1 MNLSK
6 MSGARTALWGLLVA
20 VVVSF
25 GLLAFGQS
33 AYAQTSPVANKI
45 IVNGASRGD
54 ISEIKSYFTGVD
66 QASVNRAVTDLSA
79 TGMFNKVSAR
89 IVGDTVVVNVVEG
102 GQILNRVAFEGN
114 SKLKGDQLAVEVQSK
129 GYSAFNKAVADADV
143 QRIKDAY
150 KKVGRNDVKVT
161 YRLVHLPNGR
171 VDLVFKVDEGDKTGV
186 KKIVF
191 IGNHNISSWRLK
203 SLMQTT
209 EMNFLSWFKTSDVY
223 NPDTLASDEEAIR
236 KYYMRYGYA
245 DFRIT
250 NTAVVYEPAE
260 KGYIITISLDEGPQ
274 YHVSSVNVTSQL
286 PRVSGDQLK
295 GYVTQHPGDVYNA
308 TAVDKTVEAMTR
320 RLATLGYAF
329 SDVRPHG
336 VRDNVNHTIAL
347 AFTIDDAP
355 KVYIERIDIV
365 GNTRTRDYVIRREFD
380 IGEGDPYNH
389 ALIERGE
396 RRLNNLD
403 FFKSVHI
410 STRPGSAPDR
420 VIVTVQVDD
429 KPTGSVSLSGGYSTL
444 EGPLVEVA
452 FTETN
457 FLGRGQ
463 YVRLSATRGEYSNG
477 WGVTFTEPYLFD
489 QRLAGG
495 FDIYH
500 KQQLENIYALYE
512 TDTTGINLR
521 LGVPITE
528 ELTFQPNYSLYS
540 SQISIPNDSSLPYG
554 DCNNPGFPAG
564 SVWGGSFTPGGSTT
578 AATASLNSNCLLNGE
593 ASAAIKEA
601 AAQGQII
608 TSLVGYS
615 LIWDSLDNRKNPT
628 QGAYANFHQDVAGL
642 GGQSDFVRET
652 LDGKVYY
659 PITDDLV
666 GFLRLQGGRID
677 QIGNG
682 YLPLVDNFNV
692 GPTLVRGF
700 APGGIGPRDISDPNN
715 IAANSLG
722 GTTYFGGTAEVQF
735 PIFGLPREIGLKG
748 ALFVDAGTLTG
759 YSGRTDL
766 SSLLGYNYCATKGMY
781 NYPKGANG
789 DGTGAKS
796 GTIPITQPS
805 CLTVDDENVIR
816 TSVGASLIWASPLG
830 PIRIDF
836 ALPVIKGKYDQVQY
850 VNFSGGATF

>member
-1 MNLSK
+1 
-6 MSGARTALWGLLVA
+6 MSGARTAFWGLLIA

-25 GLLAFGQS
+25 GLLSSGQS
-33 AYAQTSPVANKI
+33 AYAQSSPVANRV
-45 IVNGASRGD
+45 IVNGASHGD
-54 ISEIKSYFTGVD
+54 VAEIKSYFNGTD
-66 QASVNRAVTDLSA
+66 QASVNRAVSDLSA
-79 TGMFNKVSAR
+79 TGMFSKVSAK

-102 GQILNRVAFEGN
+102 GQIINRVAFEGN
-114 SKLKGDQLAVEVQSK
+114 SKLKGDQLGVEVQSK
-129 GYSAFNKAVADADV
+129 GYSAFSKAVADADV

-150 KKVGRNDVKVT
+150 KKIGRNDVTVT
-161 YRLVHLPNGR
+161 YRLVQLPTGR
-171 VDLVFKVDEGDKTGV
+171 VDLVFKVNEGDKTGV

-203 SLMQTT
+203 SLMQLT

-223 NPDTLASDEEAIR
+223 NPDTLASDEESIR

-250 NTAVVYEPAE
+250 NTAVVYEPSE
-260 KGYIITISLDEGPQ
+260 KGYIVTISLDEGPQ
-274 YHVSSVNVTSQL
+274 YRVSSVKVTSQL
-286 PRVSGDQLK
+286 PNVSGDELK
-295 GYVTQHPGDVYNA
+295 GYVTQHPGDIYNA

-336 VRDNVNHTIAL
+336 ERDNANHTIAL
-347 AFTIDDAP
+347 AFTVDDAP
-355 KVYIERIDIV
+355 KVYVERIDVV

-420 VIVTVQVDD
+420 VIVTIQVED

-463 YVRLSATRGEYSNG
+463 YVRLSATRGLYSNG
-477 WGVTFTEPYLFD
+477 WGITFTEPYLFD

-500 KQQLENIYALYE
+500 KQQLENIYALYA
-512 TDTTGINLR
+512 TNTTGINLR

-528 ELTFQPNYSLYS
+528 QLTFQPNYSLYT
-540 SQISIPNDSSLPYG
+540 SQITIPNDTSLPYG
-554 DCNNPGFPAG
+554 DCSTSYQDKSGNWFWTPPGATGPQPA
-564 SVWGGSFTPGGSTT
+564 SVFQ
-578 AATASLNSNCLLNGE
+578 NCLINGE

-601 AAQGQII
+601 ADQGQIL

-628 QGAYANFHQDVAGL
+628 QGAHAEFHQDVAGL
-642 GGQSDFVRET
+642 GGQSHFVRET
-652 LDGKVYY
+652 IDGKVYY

-666 GFLRLQGGRID
+666 GFMRLQGGRID
-677 QIGNG
+677 QIGSG

-715 IAANSLG
+715 IYANSLG
-722 GTTYFGGTAEVQF
+722 GTTYLGGTAEVQF
-735 PIFGLPREIGLKG
+735 PIFGLPREVGLKG
-748 ALFVDAGTLTG
+748 AVFVDAGTLTG
-759 YSGRTDL
+759 FNGRSNFQGLPGFPATA
-766 SSLLGYNYCATKGMY
+766 YCPAT
-781 NYPKGANG
+781 
-789 DGTGAKS
+789 
-796 GTIPITQPS
+796 GTIPVTQPT
-805 CLTVDDENVIR
+805 CLKVDDENVIR

-836 ALPVIKGKYDQVQY
+836 AYPVIKGKYDQVQY

>member
-1 MNLSK
+1 MILSK
-6 MSGARTALWGLLVA
+6 MSGARAAFWGFLIA
-20 VVVSF
+20 AVVSF
-25 GLLAFGQS
+25 GVLAFGQS
-33 AYAQTSPVANKI
+33 AYAQTAPVAAKV

-54 ISEIKSYFTGVD
+54 VAEIKSYFNGTD

-79 TGMFNKVSAR
+79 TGMFSKVSAR

-129 GYSAFNKAVADADV
+129 GYSAFSKAVADADV

-150 KKVGRNDVKVT
+150 KKVGRNDVTVT
-161 YRLVHLPNGR
+161 YRLVQLPTGR
-171 VDLVFKVDEGDKTGV
+171 SDLVFKVDEGDKTGV

-191 IGNHNISSWRLK
+191 IGNNNVSSWRLK

-223 NPDTLASDEEAIR
+223 NPDTFSTDEETIR

-250 NTAVVYEPAE
+250 NTAVVYDPSE
-260 KGYIITISLDEGPQ
+260 KGYIITISMDEGPQ
-274 YHVSSVNVTSQL
+274 YHVSGVTVTSQL
-286 PRVSGDQLK
+286 PHISGDELK
-295 GYVTQHPGDVYNA
+295 GYVTQHVGDVYNA

-336 VRDNVNHTIAL
+336 ERNNANHTIAL
-347 AFTIDDAP
+347 AFTVDDAP
-355 KVYIERIDIV
+355 KVYVERIDIV

-403 FFKSVHI
+403 FFKTVHI

-420 VIVTVQVDD
+420 VIVTIQVDD
-429 KPTGSVSLSGGYSTL
+429 KPTGSVSVSGGYSTL

-457 FLGRGQ
+457 FLGRGE
-463 YVRLSATRGEYSNG
+463 YVRLSATRGEFSNG
-477 WGVTFTEPYLFD
+477 WGITFTEPYLFD

-500 KQQLENIYALYE
+500 KQQLENLYALYA

-528 ELTFQPNYSLYS
+528 ELTFQPNYSLYA
-540 SQISIPNDSSLPYG
+540 SQITVPNDTSFPYN
-554 DCNNPGFPAG
+554 DCN
-564 SVWGGSFTPGGSTT
+564 TSTT
-578 AATASLNSNCLLNGE
+578 PDGGKTWFWTPPGATGPQPANLTQNCLINGE

-615 LIWDSLDNRKNPT
+615 LIWNSLDNVKNPT

-652 LDGKVYY
+652 IDGKVYY
-659 PITDDLV
+659 PITDDLT
-666 GFLRLQGGRID
+666 GFVRLQGGRID

-682 YLPLVDNFNV
+682 YLPLVDNFNL

-700 APGGIGPRDISDPNN
+700 APGGLGPRDISDPNN
-715 IAANSLG
+715 IYANSLG

-735 PIFGLPREIGLKG
+735 PIFGLPREIGLRG
-748 ALFVDAGTLTG
+748 ALFVDAGTLLG
-759 YSGRTDL
+759 FSGRSNFAGMPGFLPTA
-766 SSLLGYNYCATKGMY
+766 YCPTT
-781 NYPKGANG
+781 
-789 DGTGAKS
+789 GTL
-796 GTIPITQPS
+796 PLTQPT
-805 CLTVDDENVIR
+805 CLKVDDENVIR
-816 TSVGASLIWASPLG
+816 TSIGASLIWASPMG

-836 ALPVIKGKYDQVQY
+836 ALPVIKGKYDQLQY
-850 VNFSGGATF
+850 VNFTGGATF